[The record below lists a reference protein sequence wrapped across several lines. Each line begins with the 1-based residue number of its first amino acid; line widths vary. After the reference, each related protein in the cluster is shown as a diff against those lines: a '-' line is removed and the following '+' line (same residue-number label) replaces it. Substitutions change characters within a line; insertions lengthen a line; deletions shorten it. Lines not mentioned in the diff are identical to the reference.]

1 MGAQHS
7 GLLLLPLLAL
17 TTSAAISDTE
27 RFSCRPFLPT
37 LFVDNPPAANNLVIK
52 NATGTLDRY
61 LSQRFASGNGDIDAL
76 SVAVITSEGAVFEK
90 NWGVTRGNETK
101 TSPKVTSQS
110 SYRIASVSKLAL
122 VYEAFILQQKGAL
135 EWDDPVEKYI
145 PSFKYRPGAF
155 APNPVHQDLPQE
167 QAPITIFQLA
177 SHLSGMGR
185 DWPSG
190 TVANWPHDLN
200 GAGSPPI
207 NGLGFPD
214 YQGLLDAIARTR
226 LTNPPNTYPQYSNTA
241 TGFMGMV
248 LVAAN
253 KKKFG
258 PREPS
263 TYGELVQRDI
273 FGPLGMTGSH
283 FLTTPANK
291 KNVVVASFQP
301 ETADQ
306 DFLDALNPAGGQFSS
321 LSDFIKLFKVI
332 LNPRRP
338 ESKLTPYSMARWMQ
352 SVHAFEEDDW
362 TEIGLIWEIIK
373 HQDSNERLRK
383 IYFKLGEMAGYHIAV
398 GFHPGSSYAVLV
410 LMAGHYNDAT
420 KLAYD
425 AFDILQPA
433 FDKALA
439 QAATSAYVGTW
450 GSGNNT
456 VTISINRG
464 TLYVDKFL
472 LQGVNV
478 LGNFFADR
486 LALRPTQ
493 RAEEFRLDTG
503 IPGYN
508 GKKHMGCYVYWNG
521 IDFWGLRN
529 DAPINLLYFATDR
542 LGRRELHIPSTNTTL
557 QLKRYGPF

>member
-1 MGAQHS
+1 MGAAHS
-7 GLLLLPLLAL
+7 GLALVTAALA
-17 TTSAAISDTE
+17 TTSLAAISDTE

-37 LFVDNPPAANNLVIK
+37 LFVDNPPGPDDAHIAA
-52 NATGTLDRY
+52 ATAQLDQY
-61 LSQRFASGNGDIDAL
+61 LSQRFATGNGDIDAL
-76 SVAVITSEGAVFEK
+76 SVAVITSDSVLFEK
-90 NWGVTRGNETK
+90 NWGVTRGNETA
-101 TSPKVTSQS
+101 TSPPVTSDS
-110 SYRIASVSKLAL
+110 EYRIASVSKLAL
-122 VYEAFILQQKGAL
+122 VYEAFVLVQKGVIS
-135 EWDDPVEKYI
+135 WDDPIEKYI

-155 APNPVHQDLPQE
+155 SPSPPHQDLPQR

-177 SHLSGMGR
+177 THLSGMGR

-190 TVANWPHDLN
+190 TVKNWPHDLN
-200 GAGSPPI
+200 GYVST
-207 NGLGFPD
+207 
-214 YQGLLDAIARTR
+214 LLDAIANTR
-226 LTNPPNTYPQYSNTA
+226 LTNPPNTYPQYSNTGMP

-253 KKKFG
+253 RKKFG
-258 PREPS
+258 PKEPS
-263 TYGELVQRDI
+263 TFGELIKRDV
-273 FGPLGMTGSH
+273 FDPLGMKGSH
-283 FLTTPANK
+283 FLTTDENK
-291 KNVVVASFQP
+291 DRVVVASYQP

-321 LSDFIKLFKVI
+321 LNDFKKLFQVI
-332 LNPRRP
+332 LNPRRK
-338 ESKLTPYSMARWMQ
+338 ESLLTPYSVARWMQ
-352 SVHAFEEDDW
+352 TVHAFEEDDW
-362 TEIGLIWEIIK
+362 TELGIIWEIIK
-373 HQDSNERLRK
+373 HEDSNERLRK
-383 IYFKLGEMAGYHIAV
+383 IYWKLGEMAGYHIAV

-433 FDKALA
+433 FDKSLAALTTK
-439 QAATSAYVGTW
+439 QYVGTW
-450 GSGNNT
+450 GSGNDT

-464 TLYVDKFL
+464 TLYVDAFL
-472 LQGVNV
+472 LEGVNV
-478 LGNFFADR
+478 IGNFFADR

-529 DAPINLLYFATDR
+529 DAPINLIYFTTRADGT
-542 LGRRELHIPSTNTTL
+542 RELHVPSTNTTL
-557 QLKRYGPF
+557 TRA